1 MHVNIVLPLLMLMI
15 SSTVRVKPEL
25 RVTAKLDDNRPRLS
39 PPANIL
45 LTKTRSSSTSEGDN
59 LLTQN
64 QGVRKF
70 FRWDKVLYTLDIP

>member
-1 MHVNIVLPLLMLMI
+1 MHVNIVLPLSMLMI

-25 RVTAKLDDNRPRLS
+25 RVTAKLDDNRPKLS

-45 LTKTRSSSTSEGDN
+45 LTKTCSSSTSEGDN

-70 FRWDKVLYTLDIP
+70 CRWDKVLYTLDIP